1 MDTLLQL
8 FLSSRSICTDSR
20 KVKAGDLFFALKGAN
35 FDGNEHVLSALEK
48 GALAAVAD
56 DATLFADVPKGV
68 FLVDNALQALQQ
80 LARLYR
86 DTFKIPVVALTGS
99 NGKTT
104 TKELVATVLA
114 QKYKVHFTQGNL
126 NNEIGVPLTL
136 LSTPSDSETLIVE
149 MGANHQGEIDALCQ
163 IANPDY
169 GLITNIGL
177 AHLEGF
183 GGPEGVKKGK
193 SEMYRYLQSRGGTI
207 FLNTSDPTLVDLVPV
222 NGKVLTY
229 DANDFSIVENT
240 TFLTLTDDRNKII
253 KTQLTGDY
261 NKSNVAAAIF
271 IGSYFGVEE
280 ARVYEALENY
290 IPTNNRSQQI
300 EFKGCFLIKDAY
312 NANPSSM
319 TSALNSLIH
328 NVKSAKVVI
337 LGDMLELGDFSPKEH
352 QKVLDLI
359 CSYPD
364 MEAIL
369 IGPRFGEF
377 RDAYKARFY
386 NSVQEA
392 YPDINWH
399 DWQGKTVLL
408 KGSRGI
414 ALEKLLEERDV

>member
-20 KVKAGDLFFALKGAN
+20 KVKSGDLFFALKGAN
-35 FDGNEHVLSALEK
+35 FDGNEFVLNALEK

-56 DATLFADVPKGV
+56 DPTQFANAPKGV
-68 FLVDNALQALQQ
+68 ILVDNALQALQQ
-80 LARLYR
+80 LARKYR
-86 DTFKIPVVALTGS
+86 DTLQIPVVALTGS

-136 LSTPSDSETLIVE
+136 LSTPPDSEILIVE
-149 MGANHQGEIDALCQ
+149 MGANHQGEIDALCR
-163 IANPDY
+163 IANPEY

-193 SEMYRYLQSRGGTI
+193 SEMYRYLHSQGGII
-207 FLNTSDPTLVDLVPV
+207 FLNISDSTLVDLVPE
-222 NGKVLTY
+222 KSRVLTY
-229 DANDFSIVENT
+229 AGNDYTIVENT
-240 TFLTLTDDRNKII
+240 TFLTLADDRNKII
-253 KTQLTGDY
+253 NTQLTGDY
-261 NKSNVAAAIF
+261 NKSNVVAAIF
-271 IGSYFGVEE
+271 MGSYFGVAE
-280 ARVYEALENY
+280 AQVYEALENY

-300 EFKGCFLIKDAY
+300 DFKGCHLIKDAY

-319 TSALNSLIH
+319 TSALHSLIH
-328 NVKSAKVVI
+328 TVKSPKVVI
-337 LGDMLELGDFSPKEH
+337 LGDMLELGDFSQEEH
-352 QKVLDLI
+352 QKVLDLV
-359 CSYPD
+359 CSQPD
-364 MEAIL
+364 IEAVM
-369 IGPRFGEF
+369 IGPRFGAF
-377 RDAYKARFY
+377 KDTYTAKFY

-392 YPDINWH
+392 YPNINWKA
-399 DWQGKTVLL
+399 WQGKTVLL

-414 ALEKLLEERDV
+414 ALEKLLEE

>member
-20 KVKAGDLFFALKGAN
+20 KVKSGDLFFALKGAN
-35 FDGNEHVLSALEK
+35 FDGNEFVLNALEK

-56 DATLFADVPKGV
+56 DATLFTEAPKGV
-68 FLVDNALQALQQ
+68 IMVDNALQALQQ
-80 LARLYR
+80 LARKYR
-86 DTFKIPVVALTGS
+86 DTLQIPVVALTGS

-136 LSTPSDSETLIVE
+136 LSTPPDSEILIVE
-149 MGANHQGEIDALCQ
+149 MGANHQGEIDALCR
-163 IANPDY
+163 IANPEY

-193 SEMYRYLQSRGGTI
+193 SEMYRYLHSQGGTI
-207 FLNTSDPTLVDLVPV
+207 FLNISDSTLVDLVPE
-222 NGKVLTY
+222 KSRVLTY
-229 DANDFSIVENT
+229 AGNDYTIVENT
-240 TFLTLTDDRNKII
+240 TFLTLADDRNKII
-253 KTQLTGDY
+253 NTQLTGDY
-261 NKSNVAAAIF
+261 NKSNVVAAIF
-271 IGSYFGVEE
+271 MGSYFGVAE
-280 ARVYEALENY
+280 AQVYEALENY

-300 EFKGCFLIKDAY
+300 DFKGCHLIKDAY

-319 TSALNSLIH
+319 TSALHSLIH
-328 NVKSAKVVI
+328 TVKSPKVVI
-337 LGDMLELGDFSPKEH
+337 LGDMLELGDFSQEEH
-352 QKVLDLI
+352 QKVLDLV
-359 CSYPD
+359 CSQPD
-364 MEAIL
+364 IEAVM
-369 IGPRFGEF
+369 IGPRFGAF
-377 RDAYKARFY
+377 KDTYTAKFY

-392 YPDINWH
+392 YPNINWKA
-399 DWQGKTVLL
+399 WQGKTVLL

-414 ALEKLLEERDV
+414 ALEKLLEE

>member
-35 FDGNEHVLSALEK
+35 FDGNEFVLSALEK

-56 DATLFADVPKGV
+56 DPARFTGAPEGV
-68 FLVDNALQALQQ
+68 ILVDNALQALQQ
-80 LARLYR
+80 LARQYR
-86 DTFKIPVVALTGS
+86 DTLQIPVVALTGS

-114 QKYKVHFTQGNL
+114 QKFKVHNTQGNL

-136 LSTPSDSETLIVE
+136 LSTPPDCEMLIVE
-149 MGANHQGEIDALCQ
+149 MGANHQGEIDLLCQ
-163 IANPDY
+163 IANPEY

-193 SEMYRYLQSRGGTI
+193 SEMYRYLHAHGGTI
-207 FLNTSDPTLVDLVPV
+207 FLNTSDSTLVDLVPEKC
-222 NGKVLTY
+222 KVLTY
-229 DANDFSIVENT
+229 AANDFTIVENT
-240 TFLTLTDDRNKII
+240 TFLTLADDRNRLV

-261 NKSNVAAAIF
+261 NQSNVVAAIF

-280 ARVYEALENY
+280 TKVYEALENY

-300 EFKGCFLIKDAY
+300 LFKGCHLIKDAY

-319 TSALNSLIH
+319 ASALHSLIH
-328 NVKSAKVVI
+328 TVKSPKVVI
-337 LGDMLELGDFSPKEH
+337 LGDMLELGDFSHQEH
-352 QKVLDLI
+352 QKVLDLV
-359 CSYPD
+359 CSQPD
-364 MEAIL
+364 IEPIL
-369 IGPRFGEF
+369 IGPRFGAF
-377 RDAYKARFY
+377 KDTFKARFY

-392 YPDINWH
+392 YPNINWS
-399 DWQGKTVLL
+399 DWLGKTVLL

-414 ALEKLLEERDV
+414 ALEKLLEEKAD

>member
-20 KVKAGDLFFALKGAN
+20 KVKSGDLFFALKGAN
-35 FDGNEHVLSALEK
+35 FDGNEFVLSALEK

-56 DATLFADVPKGV
+56 DPTLFTEAPKGV
-68 FLVDNALQALQQ
+68 ILVDNALQALQQ
-80 LARLYR
+80 LARKYR
-86 DTFKIPVVALTGS
+86 DTLQISVVALTGS

-114 QKYKVHFTQGNL
+114 KKYKVHFTQGNL

-136 LSTPSDSETLIVE
+136 LSTPPDSEILIVE
-149 MGANHQGEIDALCQ
+149 MGANHQGEIDALCR
-163 IANPDY
+163 IANPEY

-193 SEMYRYLQSRGGTI
+193 SEMYRYLHSQGGTI
-207 FLNTSDPTLVDLVPV
+207 FLNISDSTLVDLVPE
-222 NGKVLTY
+222 KSRVLTY
-229 DANDFSIVENT
+229 AGNDYTIVENT
-240 TFLTLTDDRNKII
+240 TFLTLADDRNKII

-261 NKSNVAAAIF
+261 NKSNVVAAIF
-271 IGSYFGVEE
+271 MGSYFGVAETQ
-280 ARVYEALENY
+280 VYEALENY

-300 EFKGCFLIKDAY
+300 DFKGCHLIKDAY

-319 TSALNSLIH
+319 ASALHSLIH
-328 NVKSAKVVI
+328 TVKSPKVVI
-337 LGDMLELGDFSPKEH
+337 LGDMLELGDFSQEEH
-352 QKVLDLI
+352 QKVLDLV
-359 CSYPD
+359 CSQPD
-364 MEAIL
+364 IEAVM
-369 IGPRFGEF
+369 IGPRFGAF
-377 RDAYKARFY
+377 KDTYTAKFY

-392 YPDINWH
+392 YPNINWKA
-399 DWQGKTVLL
+399 WQGKTVLL

-414 ALEKLLEERDV
+414 ALEKLLEE

>member
-20 KVKAGDLFFALKGAN
+20 KVKSGDLFFALKGAN
-35 FDGNEHVLSALEK
+35 FDGNEFVLNALEK

-56 DATLFADVPKGV
+56 DPTQFANAPKGV
-68 FLVDNALQALQQ
+68 ILVDNALQALQQ
-80 LARLYR
+80 LARKYR
-86 DTFKIPVVALTGS
+86 DTLQIPVVALTGS

-136 LSTPSDSETLIVE
+136 LSTPPDSEILIVE
-149 MGANHQGEIDALCQ
+149 MGANHQGEIDALCR
-163 IANPDY
+163 IANPEY

-193 SEMYRYLQSRGGTI
+193 SEMYRYLHSQGGTI
-207 FLNTSDPTLVDLVPV
+207 FLNISDSTLVDLVPE
-222 NGKVLTY
+222 KSRVLTY
-229 DANDFSIVENT
+229 AGNDYTIVENT
-240 TFLTLTDDRNKII
+240 TFLTLADDRNKII
-253 KTQLTGDY
+253 NTQLTGDY
-261 NKSNVAAAIF
+261 NKSNVVAAIF
-271 IGSYFGVEE
+271 MGSYFGVAE
-280 ARVYEALENY
+280 AQVYEALENY

-300 EFKGCFLIKDAY
+300 DFKGCHLIKDAY

-319 TSALNSLIH
+319 TSALHSLIH
-328 NVKSAKVVI
+328 TVKSPKVVI
-337 LGDMLELGDFSPKEH
+337 LGDMLELGDFSQEEH
-352 QKVLDLI
+352 QKVLDLV
-359 CSYPD
+359 CSQPD
-364 MEAIL
+364 IEAVM
-369 IGPRFGEF
+369 IGPRFGAF
-377 RDAYKARFY
+377 KDTYTAKFY

-392 YPDINWH
+392 YPNINWKA
-399 DWQGKTVLL
+399 WQGKTVLL

-414 ALEKLLEERDV
+414 ALEKLLEE

>member
-20 KVKAGDLFFALKGAN
+20 KLKAGDLFFALKGAN
-35 FDGNEHVLSALEK
+35 FDGNEFVLSALEK

-56 DATLFADVPKGV
+56 DPARFTGAPEGV
-68 FLVDNALQALQQ
+68 ILVDNALQALQQ
-80 LARLYR
+80 LARQYR
-86 DTFKIPVVALTGS
+86 DTLQIPVVALTGS

-114 QKYKVHFTQGNL
+114 QKFKVHNTQGNL

-136 LSTPSDSETLIVE
+136 LSTPPDCEMLIVE
-149 MGANHQGEIDALCQ
+149 MGANHQGEIDLLCQ
-163 IANPDY
+163 IANPEY

-193 SEMYRYLQSRGGTI
+193 SEMYRYLHAHGGTI
-207 FLNTSDPTLVDLVPV
+207 FLNTSDSTLVGLVPEKC
-222 NGKVLTY
+222 KVLTY
-229 DANDFSIVENT
+229 AANDFTILENT
-240 TFLTLTDDRNKII
+240 TFLTLADDRNKLVR
-253 KTQLTGDY
+253 TQLTGDY
-261 NKSNVAAAIF
+261 NQSNVVAAIF

-280 ARVYEALENY
+280 TKVYEALENY

-300 EFKGCFLIKDAY
+300 LFKGCHLIKDAY

-319 TSALNSLIH
+319 ASALHSLIH
-328 NVKSAKVVI
+328 TVKSPKVVI
-337 LGDMLELGDFSPKEH
+337 LGDMLELGEFSHQEH
-352 QKVLDLI
+352 QKVLDLV
-359 CSYPD
+359 CSQPD
-364 MEAIL
+364 IEAIL
-369 IGPRFGEF
+369 IGPRFGAF
-377 RDAYKARFY
+377 KDTFKVRFY

-392 YPDINWH
+392 YPNINWS
-399 DWQGKTVLL
+399 DWLGKTVLL

-414 ALEKLLEERDV
+414 ALEKLLEE

>member
-20 KVKAGDLFFALKGAN
+20 KVKSGDLFFALKGAN
-35 FDGNEHVLSALEK
+35 FDGNEFVLNALEK

-56 DATLFADVPKGV
+56 DPTQFANAPKGV
-68 FLVDNALQALQQ
+68 ILVDNALQALQQ
-80 LARLYR
+80 LARKYR
-86 DTFKIPVVALTGS
+86 DTLQIPVVALTGS

-136 LSTPSDSETLIVE
+136 LSTPPDSEILIVE
-149 MGANHQGEIDALCQ
+149 MGANHQGEIDALCR
-163 IANPDY
+163 IANPEY

-193 SEMYRYLQSRGGTI
+193 SEMYRYLHSQGGTI
-207 FLNTSDPTLVDLVPV
+207 FLNISDSTLVDLVPE
-222 NGKVLTY
+222 KSRVLTY
-229 DANDFSIVENT
+229 AGNDYTIVENT
-240 TFLTLTDDRNKII
+240 TFLTLADDRNKII

-261 NKSNVAAAIF
+261 NKSNVVAAIF
-271 IGSYFGVEE
+271 MGSYFGVAE
-280 ARVYEALENY
+280 AQVYEALENY

-300 EFKGCFLIKDAY
+300 DFKGCHLIKDAY

-319 TSALNSLIH
+319 TSALHSLIH
-328 NVKSAKVVI
+328 TVKSPKVVI
-337 LGDMLELGDFSPKEH
+337 LGDMLELGDFSQEEH
-352 QKVLDLI
+352 QKVLDLV
-359 CSYPD
+359 CSQPD
-364 MEAIL
+364 IEAVM
-369 IGPRFGEF
+369 IGPRFGAF
-377 RDAYKARFY
+377 KDTYTAKFY

-392 YPDINWH
+392 YPNINWKA
-399 DWQGKTVLL
+399 WQGKTVLL

-414 ALEKLLEERDV
+414 ALEKLLEE